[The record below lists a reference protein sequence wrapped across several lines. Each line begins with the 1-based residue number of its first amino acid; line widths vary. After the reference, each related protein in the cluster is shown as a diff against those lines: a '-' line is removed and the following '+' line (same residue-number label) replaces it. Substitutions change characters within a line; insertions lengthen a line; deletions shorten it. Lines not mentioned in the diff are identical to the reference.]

1 MKRAR
6 TGMEPQR
13 HGHARARGVGGLA
26 LLACLFV
33 AACASATTAGK
44 TFTATPPATVAASGT
59 PRATD
64 TPGGPTATPY
74 LSGTPG
80 GQLGTTDACA
90 ANATPTA
97 SLPHNIPLYPNGDL
111 SIGSVNGD
119 KGVFGFCTAD
129 SIAAVDA
136 YYQQQLP
143 AAGWQNVRD
152 NTLDTS
158 HQIVAGQGAL
168 NLIITISPD
177 SAVPGKTAVL
187 IIYSGS

>member
-1 MKRAR
+1 MKRAQ
-6 TGMEPQR
+6 TGMESQR
-13 HGHARARGVGGLA
+13 QSWARLWGAWGVA
-26 LLACLFV
+26 LLACLLL
-33 AACASATTAGK
+33 AACASSTTTSG
-44 TFTATPPATVAASGT
+44 TIPTATVAASGT

-64 TPGGPTATPY
+64 TPGGPTSTPY

-129 SIAAVDA
+129 SISAVDT

-143 AAGWQNVRD
+143 AAGWQNVHD
-152 NTLDTS
+152 SALDTS
-158 HQIVAGQGAL
+158 HQILASQGAV
-168 NLIITISPD
+168 NVIITISPD
-177 SAVPGKTAVL
+177 TAVAGKTAVL